1 MTDREVVKAA
11 VAAMGRTRMKMLVVV
26 VEVIVKIGFET
37 RASYPWLLSR
47 AGWKEGNMQCL

>member
-26 VEVIVKIGFET
+26 VEVIGFET